1 MQKKVRGQ
9 TKSTP
14 DKKRKKKTA
23 RKEIEDLEKAIRS
36 KLQSLTKLRTQTP
49 CYPLLLDD
57 VKIGPTLVDDIY
69 DELRKNFKT
78 CEAIDVIVDSGGGDI
93 DAAYNLALLF
103 RKYGPKRLN
112 YIIPRWAKSA
122 ATLLVCSGDSIL
134 MTPVA
139 ELGPVDPQ
147 ITEINPIER
156 RVEQFS
162 PLHIDSTLELIRD
175 EFDKGNADLAKG
187 LMERLQWPL
196 TLGSFRK
203 SLDIGRQYL
212 TKLLSSRMVKGDHRT
227 ATEIS
232 TRLTTGYADHGFCIN
247 VDEAKEIGL
256 NAQEISGDV
265 LDIVWEIHRLNGK
278 KRKIQERIKKK
289 EMMKQ
294 LKEIPPAILEKL
306 PPEIQEKLGIIP
318 NK

>member
-1 MQKKVRGQ
+1 MQQEVKKKPKP
-9 TKSTP
+9 TSN
-14 DKKRKKKTA
+14 KKRKEETESQK
-23 RKEIEDLEKAIRS
+23 IEALDKVIKS
-36 KLQSLTKLRTQTP
+36 KLQMLQKLRGEIP

-57 VKIGPTLVDDIY
+57 VNIGPALVDDVY
-69 DELRKNFKT
+69 DELRKDFKG
-78 CEAIDVIVDSGGGDI
+78 CEVIDVIVDSGGGDI
-93 DAAYNLALLF
+93 DAAYNLAQLF
-103 RKYGPKRLN
+103 RKYGSKKLN
-112 YIIPRWAKSA
+112 YIVPRWAKSA

-147 ITEINPIER
+147 ITAVNPFEK

-175 EFDKGNADLAKG
+175 EFENGNANLAKG

-196 TLGSFRK
+196 TLGSFKK
-203 SLDIGRQYL
+203 SLDIGKQYL
-212 TKLLSSRMVKGDHRT
+212 TNLLSSRMLKDEQEK

-232 TRLTTGYADHGFCIN
+232 TKLTTGYADHGFCIN

-256 NAQEISGDV
+256 NAQEISGGE
-265 LDIVWEIHRLNGK
+265 LDTVWEIHRLNVK
-278 KRKIQERIKKK
+278 KRKIQEKLKQKEVIKR
-289 EMMKQ
+289 

-306 PPEIQEKLGIIP
+306 PQEIREKLGITT
-318 NK
+318 K